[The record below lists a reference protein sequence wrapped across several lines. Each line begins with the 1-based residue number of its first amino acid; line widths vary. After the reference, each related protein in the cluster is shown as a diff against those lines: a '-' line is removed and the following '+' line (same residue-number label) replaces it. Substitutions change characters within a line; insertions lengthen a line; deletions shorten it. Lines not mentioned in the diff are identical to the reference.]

1 MRWRLERGTVSA
13 WIPLVTVWAIVAIA
27 VRVGLWNHIAW
38 RPPPPTPEPAWSWN
52 DDVRLDVCLSLQ
64 GAQGTSVLGEANL
77 QIEGTLLGSG
87 ALPPGGRQPMDAG
100 NVIGCVDE
108 PQRYIEVEDVDR
120 RTWRIMYALTALD
133 PSPLPEQT
141 LDTLPTPR
149 ATPALRAPATLRARV
164 GSHVRF
170 RFDAADYAGKLAW
183 FMLLDESGPLIGVE
197 AGWSS
202 LRAGDGG
209 PFAIRWGRPF
219 GRRTD
224 ECGGS
229 IARALE
235 ISGDTQVSVPPGETR
250 SVALRGT
257 QYRFMNVHSIAVPQP
272 SCTDDGDWIS
282 WVLWR
287 E

>member
-1 MRWRLERGTVSA
+1 MWA
-13 WIPLVTVWAIVAIA
+13 WLPLVAVWAIVAIA
-27 VRVGLWNHIAW
+27 VRVGLWNRMAS
-38 RPPPPTPEPAWSWN
+38 RPPPPTPDPAWSWN
-52 DDVRLDVCLSLQ
+52 DDVRLDVCLSLR
-64 GAQGTSVLGEANL
+64 GALGTSVLGEANL
-77 QIEGTLLGSG
+77 QIEGTLMGSG
-87 ALPPGGRQPMDAG
+87 ALPPEARQPMDAG
-100 NVIGCVDE
+100 NVIGCVDY
-108 PQRYIEVEDVDR
+108 PQRYIEVEDDDR
-120 RTWRIMYALTALD
+120 QTWRIMYALTALD

-170 RFDAADYAGKLAW
+170 RFDAAFHAGKLAS

-197 AGWSS
+197 AGWAG
-202 LRAGDGG
+202 LRAGHAE
-209 PFAIRWGRPF
+209 PFAVSWGRPF
-219 GRRTD
+219 GRRRD

-235 ISGDTQVSVPPGETR
+235 ISGDTRASVPPGETR
-250 SVALRGT
+250 SVALRGK
-257 QYRFMNVHSIAVPQP
+257 QYRFMNVHSVAVPQP
-272 SCTDDGDWIS
+272 SCPDDDDWIS